1 MRRALLVL
9 VSVLSIGLLAAGC
22 SSSPAGSS
30 TVSTVSAPEFASVVQ
45 RSGTQVVDVRTPAE
59 FATGHLPG
67 AVNLDVS
74 APGFSEQVAALD
86 PAGTYAVYCRSGN
99 RSQSATAQML
109 EAGLATV
116 YELDG
121 GILTWTAAGYPLV

>member
-1 MRRALLVL
+1 M
-9 VSVLSIGLLAAGC
+9 SIGLLAAGC
-22 SSSPAGSS
+22 SSSPEPSS
-30 TVSTVSAPEFASVVQ
+30 TVSTVSAAEFASVVQ
-45 RSGTQVVDVRTPAE
+45 RPGTQVVDVRTPAE

-74 APGFSEQVAALD
+74 APGFPEQVAALD

-99 RSQSATAQML
+99 RSQPATAQML

-121 GILTWTAAGYPLV
+121 GILTWTAAGYPLA